1 MSKPTIQEISASAAK
16 MQRGR
21 LLSGRV
27 LVRPDEALDR
37 IGSILLPDQAK
48 EKPRSG
54 RVISVSPEPHR
65 FENGMSAPVEVKVG
79 DRVLYGRYGGIE
91 YTDKEFNVEYIIL
104 AFNDSFMVL
113 PESEAK
119 NEQKTN

>member
-1 MSKPTIQEISASAAK
+1 MSKPTQEQISQCNVK

-27 LVRPDEALDR
+27 AV
-37 IGSILLPDQAK
+37 LPDDPIERSVGGIIIPDNAK

-54 RVISVSPEPHR
+54 RVVAVAVEPHR

-91 YTDKEFNVEYIIL
+91 YKDKDGGVEYMIL
-104 AFNDSFMVL
+104 AHNDIFMVL
-113 PESEAK
+113 AES
-119 NEQKTN
+119 